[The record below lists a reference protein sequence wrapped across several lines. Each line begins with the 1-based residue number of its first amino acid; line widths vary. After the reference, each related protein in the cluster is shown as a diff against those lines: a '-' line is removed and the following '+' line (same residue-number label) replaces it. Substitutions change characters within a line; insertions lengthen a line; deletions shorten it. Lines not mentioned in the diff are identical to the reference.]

1 MTNEPLFR
9 LREAVEED
17 VPRLVRLWGDMMRE
31 HEGFESRLRL
41 SENALP
47 AYEVYLLMHLRSS
60 RSRVLVAE
68 REEGRVCGFGC
79 VYVAQNLPMFEPRE
93 LGYISDLYVEPACRR
108 EGIGRALLEAIR
120 QWFAEQRVPEVHLQV
135 YVQNEN
141 GVGFW
146 RSQGFEP
153 FFQRMVLKRVEK

>member
-1 MTNEPLFR
+1 MTNEPSFR

-17 VPRLVRLWGDMMRE
+17 VPRVVRLWGDMMRE

-47 AYEVYLLMHLRSS
+47 AYEVYLLMHVRSS

-68 REEGRVCGFGC
+68 REDGGICGFCC

-93 LGYISDLYVEPACRR
+93 LGYISDLYVEPEHRR
-108 EGIGRALLEAIR
+108 ERIGRALIEAAR
-120 QWFAEQRVPEVHLQV
+120 QWFREQQVLELHLQV
-135 YVQNEN
+135 YVRNEN
-141 GVGFW
+141 GLEFW
-146 RSQGFEP
+146 KSQGFEP
-153 FFQRMVLKRVEK
+153 FFQRRVLKLEEK